1 MFNTLPYN
9 YFPASTAKFEE
20 GKNDAIQAEID
31 AIKDGTNIDSF
42 GDVETALSLKVN
54 SADMETAL
62 ATKTN
67 LSNIASTF
75 DSESGTYDIGEQIIY
90 EGVLY
95 EFISAHDTPG
105 DWDSTEVQAVK
116 ISELIDTLN
125 SNLTSKQDATD
136 NNLTTTNKTIVGGIN
151 ELKSGLTD
159 INGTVIL
166 SEYKGK
172 SLADQATANGSV
184 GTITKSGYYMVM
196 FTIEHTGANA
206 ISGNDPYWEVCLKN
220 SNDAQVQPLTSYP
233 TIMAIPIAKTWDN
246 YMSGVAVY
254 YLEAGTYYLTTVN
267 HTGAST
273 DGMYDSSVRAY
284 AIYLHS

>member
-1 MFNTLPYN
+1 MKALFNTLPYN

-67 LSNIASTF
+67 LSNIAPTF
-75 DSESGTYDIGEQIIY
+75 DSESGTYDIGEQVIY

-125 SNLTSKQDATD
+125 SNLA
-136 NNLTTTNKTIVGGIN
+136 NKTDYQYYNKETSASEEDAIKDLYDSLNIYD
-151 ELKSGLTD
+151 K
-159 INGTVIL
+159 TV
-166 SEYKGK
+166 
-172 SLADQATANGSV
+172 V
-184 GTITKSGYYMVM
+184 GTLNYHGFWMFMALKYTGGSFGSIVLYRFDGTAKFLKVYEGVKSIKT
-196 FTIEHTGANA
+196 FTF
-206 ISGNDPYWEVCLKN
+206 
-220 SNDAQVQPLTSYP
+220 
-233 TIMAIPIAKTWDN
+233 
-246 YMSGVAVY
+246 
-254 YLEAGTYYLTTVN
+254 
-267 HTGAST
+267 
-273 DGMYDSSVRAY
+273 DS
-284 AIYLHS
+284 

>member
-125 SNLTSKQDATD
+125 SNLSSLVIYRQQTVTIGYIPANGTSTTGFQPVAQSGYKWVAMTPLTKNNGYVITVGWID
-136 NNLTTTNKTIVGGIN
+136 NAFRIVAYNLTSTA
-151 ELKSGLTD
+151 LTD
-159 INGTVIL
+159 VDVEINWVFIKE
-166 SEYKGK
+166 S
-172 SLADQATANGSV
+172 
-184 GTITKSGYYMVM
+184 
-196 FTIEHTGANA
+196 
-206 ISGNDPYWEVCLKN
+206 
-220 SNDAQVQPLTSYP
+220 
-233 TIMAIPIAKTWDN
+233 
-246 YMSGVAVY
+246 
-254 YLEAGTYYLTTVN
+254 
-267 HTGAST
+267 
-273 DGMYDSSVRAY
+273 
-284 AIYLHS
+284 

>member
-125 SNLTSKQDATD
+125 SNLSSKQNATD
-136 NNLTTTNKTIVGGIN
+136 NNLQTTDKTVVGAIN
-151 ELKSGLTD
+151 EVKSGLTKP
-159 INGTVIL
+159 V
-166 SEYKGK
+166 S
-172 SLADQATANGSV
+172 
-184 GTITKSGYYMVM
+184 GTIVVTLSANSAYGYYYFLFPSAGFALGKTV
-196 FTIEHTGANA
+196 TITGANF
-206 ISGNDPYWEVCLKN
+206 IGDQTELKN
-220 SNDAQVQPLTSYP
+220 YISPEPYDATEIGCVFKIENSSGTGISAATYGYPLLISY
-233 TIMAIPIAKTWDN
+233 
-246 YMSGVAVY
+246 
-254 YLEAGTYYLTTVN
+254 TV
-267 HTGAST
+267 S
-273 DGMYDSSVRAY
+273 
-284 AIYLHS
+284 

>member
-1 MFNTLPYN
+1 MWVQIAYQKQEVKALFNTLPYN
-9 YFPASTAKFEE
+9 SFPASTAKFEE

-67 LSNIASTF
+67 LSNIAPTF
-75 DSESGTYDIGEQIIY
+75 DSESGTYDIGEQVIY

-125 SNLTSKQDATD
+125 SNLNTLESGLNNATNRLSANNIIGQVVDLTQYTDANPFLIPSDGYVWVYSQTQKSTVIVVD
-136 NNLTTTNKTIVGGIN
+136 HTYTNNLAVGSLEFDNAMYVKAGMYVYFVAAPGATNYVA
-151 ELKSGLTD
+151 
-159 INGTVIL
+159 
-166 SEYKGK
+166 EYK
-172 SLADQATANGSV
+172 
-184 GTITKSGYYMVM
+184 
-196 FTIEHTGANA
+196 
-206 ISGNDPYWEVCLKN
+206 
-220 SNDAQVQPLTSYP
+220 PLS
-233 TIMAIPIAKTWDN
+233 
-246 YMSGVAVY
+246 
-254 YLEAGTYYLTTVN
+254 
-267 HTGAST
+267 
-273 DGMYDSSVRAY
+273 
-284 AIYLHS
+284 

>member
-67 LSNIASTF
+67 LSNIAPTF
-75 DSESGTYDIGEQIIY
+75 DSESGTYDIGEQVIY

-125 SNLTSKQDATD
+125 SNIITFGNVIKSIANGEYTTFYDMLRSFTDGVRYCGFWSINNYIDKPTGATNSANYALFFNASSAYYYGKILLFSAGDVYLGYLATD
-136 NNLTTTNKTIVGGIN
+136 T
-151 ELKSGLTD
+151 
-159 INGTVIL
+159 
-166 SEYKGK
+166 
-172 SLADQATANGSV
+172 ATS
-184 GTITKSGYYMVM
+184 ITWTKL
-196 FTIEHTGANA
+196 
-206 ISGNDPYWEVCLKN
+206 D
-220 SNDAQVQPLTSYP
+220 
-233 TIMAIPIAKTWDN
+233 
-246 YMSGVAVY
+246 VA
-254 YLEAGTYYLTTVN
+254 T
-267 HTGAST
+267 
-273 DGMYDSSVRAY
+273 
-284 AIYLHS
+284 

>member
-9 YFPASTAKFEE
+9 CFPASTAKFEE

-67 LSNIASTF
+67 LSNIAPTF

-151 ELKSGLTD
+151 ELKSGLIDVAKIPTTSPESA
-159 INGTVIL
+159 ITTVA
-166 SEYKGK
+166 G
-172 SLADQATANGSV
+172 
-184 GTITKSGYYMVM
+184 
-196 FTIEHTGANA
+196 GANYTYIA
-206 ISGNDPYWEVCLKN
+206 TSDGFLGVHAPLAEGAREFNVFLRDNNASKYGVSIYAKVPMYHG
-220 SNDAQVQPLTSYP
+220 DALGGLFV
-233 TIMAIPIAKTWDN
+233 K
-246 YMSGVAVY
+246 
-254 YLEAGTYYLTTVN
+254 AGRTYYIDNV
-267 HTGAST
+267 G
-273 DGMYDSSVRAY
+273 GESVDV
-284 AIYLHS
+284 YLNT

>member
-67 LSNIASTF
+67 LSNIAPTF
-75 DSESGTYDIGEQIIY
+75 DSESGTYDIGEQVIY

-125 SNLTSKQDATD
+125 SKLNTL
-136 NNLTTTNKTIVGGIN
+136 
-151 ELKSGLTD
+151 ESGLVDRAKVCLINVPVSKVD
-159 INGTVIL
+159 INGFLGHIL
-166 SEYKGK
+166 
-172 SLADQATANGSV
+172 
-184 GTITKSGYYMVM
+184 GTIIEEQEIGSYVVHGAWDTHDYY
-196 FTIEHTGANA
+196 TGLVYKLASNIA
-206 ISGNDPYWEVCLKN
+206 IGIIHYGTDNFSLYSASYMLGQYIRYKV
-220 SNDAQVQPLTSYP
+220 VQY
-233 TIMAIPIAKTWDN
+233 
-246 YMSGVAVY
+246 
-254 YLEAGTYYLTTVN
+254 
-267 HTGAST
+267 
-273 DGMYDSSVRAY
+273 SS
-284 AIYLHS
+284 

>member
-67 LSNIASTF
+67 LSNIAPTF
-75 DSESGTYDIGEQIIY
+75 DSESGTYDIGEQVIY

-95 EFISAHDTPG
+95 EFISTHDTPG
-105 DWDSTEVQAVK
+105 DWDNTEVQAVK

-125 SNLTSKQDATD
+125 SNINGLLVYVGDGVSFGNVAVGETKYTRVTLTAMAGYHLASANGHLNYADSAVVSCQILDDTTLDVYAT
-136 NNLTTTNKTIVGGIN
+136 NTQ
-151 ELKSGLTD
+151 SFALTD
-159 INGTVIL
+159 QTLIYRLLYV
-166 SEYKGK
+166 K
-172 SLADQATANGSV
+172 AT
-184 GTITKSGYYMVM
+184 T
-196 FTIEHTGANA
+196 
-206 ISGNDPYWEVCLKN
+206 
-220 SNDAQVQPLTSYP
+220 
-233 TIMAIPIAKTWDN
+233 
-246 YMSGVAVY
+246 
-254 YLEAGTYYLTTVN
+254 
-267 HTGAST
+267 
-273 DGMYDSSVRAY
+273 
-284 AIYLHS
+284 

>member
-67 LSNIASTF
+67 LSNIAPTF
-75 DSESGTYDIGEQIIY
+75 DSESGTYDIGEQVIY

-125 SNLTSKQDATD
+125 SKLTNVCKYAVISSDGFTWDSAQKYFYRNVDLADIISDYHSYVAITV
-136 NNLTTTNKTIVGGIN
+136 NV
-151 ELKSGLTD
+151 
-159 INGTVIL
+159 INGTAVMGAYYNSSLERLLVFGFIPKIL
-166 SEYKGK
+166 ASIDDTY
-172 SLADQATANGSV
+172 N
-184 GTITKSGYYMVM
+184 
-196 FTIEHTGANA
+196 FT
-206 ISGNDPYWEVCLKN
+206 V
-220 SNDAQVQPLTSYP
+220 
-233 TIMAIPIAKTWDN
+233 
-246 YMSGVAVY
+246 
-254 YLEAGTYYLTTVN
+254 TVF
-267 HTGAST
+267 
-273 DGMYDSSVRAY
+273 YV
-284 AIYLHS
+284 

>member
-67 LSNIASTF
+67 LSNIAPTF

-125 SNLTSKQDATD
+125 SNLTTIIDGLLSPISASNKIAMSDAYMANHDIGADYTID
-136 NNLTTTNKTIVGGIN
+136 DLASENHVTWFTNWSDSTNFPQIYGSGVLIPGKDTTQKA
-151 ELKSGLTD
+151 
-159 INGTVIL
+159 VI
-166 SEYKGK
+166 YICIG
-172 SLADQATANGSV
+172 ANGGDVYTNSYINNAW
-184 GTITKSGYYMVM
+184 GSWRKLQ
-196 FTIEHTGANA
+196 FT
-206 ISGNDPYWEVCLKN
+206 S
-220 SNDAQVQPLTSYP
+220 
-233 TIMAIPIAKTWDN
+233 
-246 YMSGVAVY
+246 
-254 YLEAGTYYLTTVN
+254 
-267 HTGAST
+267 
-273 DGMYDSSVRAY
+273 
-284 AIYLHS
+284 

>member
-67 LSNIASTF
+67 LSNIAPTF
-75 DSESGTYDIGEQIIY
+75 NSESGIYDIGEQVIY

-125 SNLTSKQDATD
+125 SNLNT
-136 NNLTTTNKTIVGGIN
+136 L
-151 ELKSGLTD
+151 ESGLIGKVAVKYSEANWSLTHAFPVETEMRIGVVIIGD
-159 INGTVIL
+159 GTTYTFEQFI
-166 SEYKGK
+166 
-172 SLADQATANGSV
+172 DGSV
-184 GTITKSGYYMVM
+184 ALAK
-196 FTIEHTGANA
+196 
-206 ISGNDPYWEVCLKN
+206 ISGTNNITPTVSDGNNVFTLDT
-220 SNDAQVQPLTSYP
+220 SRSLT
-233 TIMAIPIAKTWDN
+233 IW
-246 YMSGVAVY
+246 
-254 YLEAGTYYLTTVN
+254 TT
-267 HTGAST
+267 
-273 DGMYDSSVRAY
+273 
-284 AIYLHS
+284 

>member
-67 LSNIASTF
+67 LSNIAPTF

-116 ISELIDTLN
+116 ISELINTLN
-125 SNLTSKQDATD
+125 SKLTNYAVIDSVGAESSQSISGEFDLYLNVAKQGYTA
-136 NNLTTTNKTIVGGIN
+136 LGIVGWTLQNRAYIYVSN
-151 ELKSGLTD
+151 VSMSGTEAH
-159 INGTVIL
+159 IGGTVLTGQTYNVKPLFKIL
-166 SEYKGK
+166 Y
-172 SLADQATANGSV
+172 V
-184 GTITKSGYYMVM
+184 
-196 FTIEHTGANA
+196 
-206 ISGNDPYWEVCLKN
+206 KN
-220 SNDAQVQPLTSYP
+220 
-233 TIMAIPIAKTWDN
+233 I
-246 YMSGVAVY
+246 
-254 YLEAGTYYLTTVN
+254 
-267 HTGAST
+267 
-273 DGMYDSSVRAY
+273 
-284 AIYLHS
+284 